1 MSAHVL
7 EGGLI
12 IALPIVA
19 LSVSLGVA
27 IVRSFHPEISELA
40 GLRKIIFR
48 TGLTGTSLSVLL
60 VFVLISALVVNGH
73 RIKPVNVP
81 WGLMVLVG
89 FIAGAVGA
97 VGGSFGRG
105 LSRVLA
111 MANAGLSI
119 AFWLLLGQVMSF

>member
-40 GLRKIIFR
+40 
-48 TGLTGTSLSVLL
+48 
-60 VFVLISALVVNGH
+60 
-73 RIKPVNVP
+73 
-81 WGLMVLVG
+81 
-89 FIAGAVGA
+89 
-97 VGGSFGRG
+97 
-105 LSRVLA
+105 
-111 MANAGLSI
+111 
-119 AFWLLLGQVMSF
+119 